1 MKTGLHVAALCV
13 MIFPLSDDDRHLLK
27 PAWVT
32 LILLAGNVLLFLY
45 QLGNEAFTLGWSIVP
60 REITTGQ
67 DLVGTVTL
75 KGGEGAIVLAPGPQP
90 VYLTLLSA
98 MFLHGGFMHLAGNML
113 YLWIFGDNVEHRF
126 GAIPFLVFYLVSGVV
141 GSIAHIVLA
150 PDSLVPM
157 LGASGAIS
165 GVLGAYIVLFP
176 WNRVDTL
183 IFYRVVSL
191 PALYVIGIW
200 AAMQV
205 FSGWGTLAQTGEG
218 AGVAYAAHIGGFVAG
233 LVLGGFGRAL
243 LKREPDSVLRRQYE
257 RDPRSRRLW

>member
-1 MKTGLHVAALCV
+1 
-13 MIFPLSDDDRHLLK
+13 MIFPLSDDDRYLLK

-32 LILLAGNVLLFLY
+32 IGLLITNVALFIY
-45 QLGNEAFTLGWSIVP
+45 QFGHEAFTMGWSIVP
-60 REITTGQ
+60 QEITTGK
-67 DLVGTVTL
+67 DLVGTVPIR
-75 KGGEGAIVLAPGPQP
+75 GADQALVLAPGPSP
-90 VYLTLLSA
+90 IYLTLLSG

-126 GAIPFLVFYLVSGVV
+126 GAVKFLVFYLVSGIA
-141 GSIAHIVLA
+141 GSIAHIALA

-183 IFYRVVSL
+183 FLYRMISL

-205 FSGWGTLAQTGEG
+205 FSGWGTLAKAGGGGGGEG

-233 LVLGGFGRAL
+233 LVLGGIGRAMM
-243 LKREPDSVLRRQYE
+243 KEEPDSAFLRNYQ
-257 RDPRSRRLW
+257 RDPKSRRLW